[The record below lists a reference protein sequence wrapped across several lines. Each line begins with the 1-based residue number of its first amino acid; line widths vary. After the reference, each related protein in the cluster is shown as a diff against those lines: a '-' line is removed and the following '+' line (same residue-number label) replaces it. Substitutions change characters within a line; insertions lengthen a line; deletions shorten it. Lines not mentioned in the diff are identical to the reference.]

1 MPAGHS
7 VLFGLTRCRV
17 NMLGMPDIGVLSAH
31 LLSSFHKE
39 LFTRLAEAGHEH
51 LRPRHGA
58 IMAYIAPDGTRAS
71 ELSERSG
78 QHKQVVGTLID
89 ELEHLGYVVRRPDPA
104 DRRAKLVVPTEAG
117 RDQMVQAAKIIAGI
131 EARFARQVGPE
142 RFAEFKKVFAE
153 ITG

>member
-1 MPAGHS
+1 
-7 VLFGLTRCRV
+7 
-17 NMLGMPDIGVLSAH
+17 MPDVGVLSAH
-31 LLSSFHKE
+31 LLSGFHKE

-58 IMAYIAPDGTRAS
+58 VMAYIAQDGTRAS

-89 ELEHLGYVVRRPDPA
+89 ELERLGYVARRPDPA
-104 DRRAKLVVPTEAG
+104 DRRAKLVVPTERG
-117 RDQMVQAAKIIAGI
+117 LDQMVLAKRIISEI
-131 EARFARQVGPE
+131 EARLAERVGQE

-153 ITG
+153 VSHGY